1 MTNTS
6 NHKSSSAEITIAAR
20 GGNSKRPRSNTML
33 KLDWLAERVRKV
45 ESIKAQVAAGEY
57 RTDSRDVAKA
67 LLGMNPERIKVLEA

>member
-1 MTNTS
+1 
-6 NHKSSSAEITIAAR
+6 
-20 GGNSKRPRSNTML
+20 ML

-67 LLGMNPERIKVLEA
+67 LLGMNPDRIKVLEA